1 MKKNILFVAM
11 AASVMSL
18 SSCGSSKDVPYFQNI
33 NEVTYNNP
41 NELYDAKIMPKD
53 ILTITVSTT
62 DPKAATPF
70 NLTISEPLSI
80 TGRVNTSG
88 GTLQTYLVDN
98 NGDIVYPVIGTLHV
112 KGMTVRECEA
122 LIKQKIMP
130 YLSATENPVV
140 TVKMSN
146 FKVSVFG
153 EVARPNTFTVSTGK
167 INVLEALAQAGD
179 MTIYGKRDNVTII
192 REDAEGKKTY
202 HQMDLRDAN
211 IINDPYFYLQQ
222 NDVVYVEPNTV
233 KTRNAAIGTST
244 TLTFSAVSV
253 LISLSSLIVN
263 IARK

>member
-1 MKKNILFVAM
+1 MKKNSLFVAL
-11 AASVMSL
+11 AASVMLL

-33 NEVTYNNP
+33 NEVTYNTP
-41 NELYDAKIMPKD
+41 SELYDAKIMPKD

-80 TGRVNTSG
+80 TGRVSTSG

-122 LIKQKIMP
+122 LIKQKITP

-192 REDAEGKKTY
+192 REDADGKKTY

-244 TLTFSAVSV
+244 TLTFSAVSI
-253 LISLSSLIVN
+253 LISISSLVVN
-263 IARK
+263 ILRK